1 MTRLGLKQKLTTTQL
16 LFRYSSVQL
25 VQEKKNQG
33 KFLTASTTKTMMT
46 INAKAHT
53 RLKKAERNFVWLE
66 AIKPY

>member
-1 MTRLGLKQKLTTTQL
+1 MTRLGLKQKLTTSLQI
-16 LFRYSSVQL
+16 FQRAISSRT
-25 VQEKKNQG
+25 KKNQG